1 MKNNRNKLTAPE
13 KVDAS
18 KYALVD
24 LHLHLDGSLTA
35 DDMLQ
40 MARMEGVQI
49 PTDREVL
56 RHMLIC
62 PEVCQSLN
70 EYLECFKLPL
80 SVMQTRDTIIY
91 SMESL
96 VRRLDHDGLIYAEIR
111 YAPQQHIEKG
121 LTQDEVVAAS
131 IEGLHRGLSECQHG
145 FTANIILSCLR
156 GGSEDTNMETVRM
169 VKKYLGQGVVAMD
182 LAGAEA
188 RFPTELY
195 RDLFAYA
202 RELDVP
208 ITLHAG
214 EAAGVESIHLAMDY
228 GARRIDH
235 GIRSYNDAP
244 TRERIKELDICL
256 AFTPTSNL
264 QTKAVPGIAHIE
276 DYPIRVF
283 LDDHVPCCINTDNI
297 TVSNTTLKHEFQKLF
312 NAGLLTPA
320 DAEAIVTSAIRH
332 TFITP
337 EEQEKLMEK
346 AKERMKQ

>member
-1 MKNNRNKLTAPE
+1 MI
-13 KVDAS
+13 DAS

-35 DDMLQ
+35 DDMLE

-91 SMESL
+91 SMASL
-96 VRRLDHDGLIYAEIR
+96 VRRLDREGLIYAEIR
-111 YAPQQHIEKG
+111 YAPQQHIDKG

-131 IEGLHRGLSECQHG
+131 IEGLHHGLSECEHG

-156 GGSEDTNMETVRM
+156 SGKEEANMETVRM
-169 VKKYLGQGVVAMD
+169 AHKYLGQGVVAID

-188 RFPTELY
+188 VYPTELF

-202 RELDVP
+202 RELEVP
-208 ITLHAG
+208 FTLHAG

-235 GIRSYNDAP
+235 GIRSYNDAA

-264 QTKAVPGIAHIE
+264 QTKAVPGVVHID

-283 LDDHVPCCINTDNI
+283 LDEHVPCCINTDNI
-297 TVSNTTLKHEFQKLF
+297 TVSNTTLQHEFQKLF
-312 NAGLLTPA
+312 DAGLLTPA
-320 DAEAIVTSAIRH
+320 DAETIVTSAIRH
-332 TFITP
+332 TFISP
-337 EEQEKLMEK
+337 EEQDKLMEK
-346 AKERMKQ
+346 ARERMGVRS

>member
-1 MKNNRNKLTAPE
+1 MNNNSKT
-13 KVDAS
+13 KKTVDAS

-24 LHLHLDGSLTA
+24 LHLHLDGSLKA

-40 MARMEGVQI
+40 MARMEGVEI

-56 RHMLIC
+56 KHMLIC

-80 SVMQTRDTIIY
+80 SVMQTRNTIIY

-96 VRRLDHDGLIYAEIR
+96 VLRLDKEGLIYAEIR
-111 YAPQQHIEKG
+111 YAPQQHTVKG
-121 LTQDEVVAAS
+121 LTQDDVVEAS
-131 IEGLHRGLSECQHG
+131 IEGLNRGISKCKNG

-156 GGSEDTNMETVRM
+156 GGDNEANMETVRM
-169 VKKYLGQGVVAMD
+169 ARKYLGQGVVAID

-188 RFPTELY
+188 LYPTANY
-195 RDLFAYA
+195 RELFAYA
-202 RELDVP
+202 RLLDVP
-208 ITLHAG
+208 FTLHAG
-214 EAAGVESIHLAMDY
+214 EAAGVESIHLAIDY

-235 GIRSYNDAP
+235 GIRSYNDAA
-244 TRERIKELDICL
+244 TRERIKRMDICL

-264 QTKAVPGIAHIE
+264 QTKAIPGVVHIK

-283 LDDHVPCCINTDNI
+283 LDDQVPCCINTDNI

-312 NAGLLTPA
+312 DAGLLTPE
-320 DAEAIVTSAIRH
+320 DAETIVISAIRH
-332 TFITP
+332 TFISP
-337 EEQEKLMEK
+337 KEQEKLIEK
-346 AKERMKQ
+346 AKVRMGI